1 MPERSFSMSAAS
13 PKPLMRTLAPSLAS
27 ARAMPRPMPL
37 VEPVTTAP
45 FDFRIMIKLRS
56 GEIVVEHA
64 PIGQHK
70 IDQQVPAADDAL
82 HWKVG
87 DPAIDVRNEM
97 KPRGAFPGFAYDD

>member
-1 MPERSFSMSAAS
+1 MLERSFSISAAS

-45 FDFRIMIKLRS
+45 FDFKIMVKLRS
-56 GEIVVEHA
+56 GKVVVENA

-82 HWKVG
+82 HRKIC
-87 DPAIDVRNEM
+87 DAAIDVRNEVE
-97 KPRGAFPGFAYDD
+97 PRRAFPA